1 MIGVF
6 VELFQEGQFVGQV
19 DTLGGSIQR
28 SIADVTLWIDYESC
42 RMGNAVMLQRIPEIE
57 QVDHLFVLITEKGE

>member
-1 MIGVF
+1 MGVF

-28 SIADVTLWIDYESC
+28 SISDFALWIDNEGC
-42 RMGNAVMLQRIPEIE
+42 RMGNAVMLQRVPEIE